1 MHTNAVD
8 LVFNLSA
15 IICHA
20 QTLKNWLNTSL
31 FFPQACALAMGWRK
45 CVFPARLMSN
55 YWLRL
60 NCYIDLMDFCF
71 GCRSTQNK
79 LMNDCH
85 KWKQLN
91 LIRRELWRLR
101 DKKRTEKAGSESDV
115 QKGVWDTNR
124 REREAPV
131 NACTHHSF
139 WGDRHINLHL
149 LQQSYQVQNKSISG
163 NSFGQSWLL
172 GY

>member
-1 MHTNAVD
+1 MSCTNFKK
-8 LVFNLSA
+8 LIKYF
-15 IICHA
+15 
-20 QTLKNWLNTSL
+20 T
-31 FFPQACALAMGWRK
+31 FFSQACALAMGWRK
-45 CVFPARLMSN
+45 CVFQARLMSN

-60 NCYIDLMDFCF
+60 NCYIDLMNFCF

-91 LIRRELWRLR
+91 LIRRDLWRLR

-124 REREAPV
+124 RERHLLMTALTIPFEV
-131 NACTHHSF
+131 TGTLTFTCYSSHI
-139 WGDRHINLHL
+139 RYKINLFQGIL
-149 LQQSYQVQNKSISG
+149 LDNHDCLATRVSV
-163 NSFGQSWLL
+163 
-172 GY
+172 